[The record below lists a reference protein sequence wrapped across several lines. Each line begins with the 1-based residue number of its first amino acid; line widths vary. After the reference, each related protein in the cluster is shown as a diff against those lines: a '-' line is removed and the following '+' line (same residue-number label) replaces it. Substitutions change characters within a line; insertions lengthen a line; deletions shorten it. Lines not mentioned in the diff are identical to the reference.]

1 MRHKTLAYCLAVA
14 GLSWMVS
21 GNAATIVA
29 GPNSV
34 YSLNVTSYKQLAFRN
49 IVRQQYDF
57 SCGSAALATLL
68 KYHYKYPV
76 NEKQVFSAMF
86 EKGDQNEIRRSGFS
100 MGDMKRYLESL
111 GMASDGYN
119 VSLDDLAELGVPAIV
134 LLNAGGYKHFVVITG
149 IRQNSVLVS
158 DPSIGAK
165 IYPRGQFE
173 KMWGKIAML
182 TTAREDV
189 GKKYFNRPRDWK
201 IVAKA
206 PLRTAIPD
214 ASLSTWSLMMRG
226 PTDF

>member
-1 MRHKTLAYCLAVA
+1 MASV
-14 GLSWMVS
+14 
-21 GNAATIVA
+21 NADVIIS
-29 GPNSV
+29 GPNAI
-34 YSLNVTSYKQLAFRN
+34 YSLNVTSYKEQAFRN

-76 NEKQVFSAMF
+76 GEKQVFLAMF
-86 EKGDQNEIRRSGFS
+86 KKGDQKEIRRSGFS
-100 MGDMKRYLESL
+100 MGDMKRYLESRS
-111 GMASDGYN
+111 MSSDGYE

-134 LLNAGGYKHFVVITG
+134 LLNTGGYKHFVVVTG
-149 IRQNSVLVS
+149 IRKNSVLVS

-165 IYPRGQFE
+165 IYPRDQFE
-173 KMWGKIAML
+173 KMWGKIAL
-182 TTAREDV
+182 LITAREEV
-189 GKKYFNRPRDWK
+189 GKKHFNRSRDWQ

-206 PLRTAIPD
+206 PLRTALPD